1 MIRSLS
7 LGASLFAMVAC
18 APEFG
23 APDVSRGSA
32 DSPMTMLVDQM
43 NNGTPRQGGGQN
55 MMGPSDW
62 RRSQGTVTRAQA
74 GASNFGGAQRPIQA
88 SGGESF

>member
-7 LGASLFAMVAC
+7 LGAGLFALAAC
-18 APEFG
+18 APDFG

-43 NNGTPRQGGGQN
+43 NNGTPRQSGSQS
-55 MMGPSDW
+55 MLGPSDW
-62 RRSQGTVTRAQA
+62 RRGQGTVTRAQS
-74 GASNFGGAQRPIQA
+74 GAANFGGAQRPVQPT
-88 SGGESF
+88 GGESF